1 MNFPRFTYIVSPIV
15 LAASLSACAQFDL
28 PKWPGNEGA
37 AIPAPRSTTADAQAK
52 GAPAARP
59 AKPLPELKALRPEAR
74 PAVEK
79 EIASLPSAPLLPP
92 KLVGLSEDETA
103 DLLGRPAEET
113 TEPPGKIWV
122 YKALGCQLSVHL
134 FPDMERGG
142 FYALDYTA
150 DGARESCLGK
160 VAGEARKKG
169 GAVVEESAKPS

>member
-1 MNFPRFTYIVSPIV
+1 MMFPRFSFMVSSIV
-15 LAASLSACAQFDL
+15 LAASLSACAQFDT
-28 PKWPGNEGA
+28 PKWLGNEGGGG
-37 AIPAPRSTTADAQAK
+37 PAPRRATADARP
-52 GAPAARP
+52 APAPVRP
-59 AKPLPELKALRPEAR
+59 VKPVPELKALRPAAR

-79 EIASLPSAPLLPP
+79 EIASLPTAPALPP

-103 DLLGRPAEET
+103 DLLGRPVEET

-122 YKALGCQLSVHL
+122 YKASGCQLSVHL

-169 GAVVEESAKPS
+169 GAVIEESAKPS

>member
-1 MNFPRFTYIVSPIV
+1 MMFSRFTLMVSPLV
-15 LAASLSACAQFDL
+15 LAAVLSACAQFDL

-37 AIPAPRSTTADAQAK
+37 ASPAPRPATADSRA
-52 GAPAARP
+52 APAPIRP
-59 AKPLPELKALRPEAR
+59 VKPAPELKALRPAAR
-74 PAVEK
+74 PAAEREV
-79 EIASLPSAPLLPP
+79 AALPNATVKLP

-113 TEPPGKIWV
+113 TEPPGKVWV
-122 YKALGCQLSVHL
+122 YKASGCQLSVHL

-150 DGARESCLGK
+150 DSARETCLGK

-169 GAVVEESAKPS
+169 GAVIEESAKPS

>member
-1 MNFPRFTYIVSPIV
+1 MMFPRFAVFASPIV
-15 LAASLSACAQFDL
+15 LVVSLSACAQFDM

-37 AIPAPRSTTADAQAK
+37 AAAAPRSTAAENK
-52 GAPAARP
+52 VSSAPVRP
-59 AKPLPELKALRPEAR
+59 TKPVPELKSLRPAAR

-79 EIASLPSAPLLPP
+79 EVAALPAAPLLPP

-122 YKALGCQLSVHL
+122 YKAVGCQLSVHL

-150 DGARESCLGK
+150 DSARESCLGK